1 MTLDANVD
9 VDVDVD
15 VDAARRA
22 RLRARL
28 GLESDA
34 PASDA
39 GEGDA
44 GVDALEAGEEEEDAT
59 TQRALVERR
68 LRKMKALRKM
78 YRDQY
83 WRLLD
88 ALRTKHRRFE
98 VRRGHAGSR
107 DAEEKANARREAAG
121 EAAACGED
129 GCDERPMPCAK
140 FCFRHILKDETQI
153 LYVAGSDGAPR
164 MRES

>member
-1 MTLDANVD
+1 
-9 VDVDVD
+9 
-15 VDAARRA
+15 
-22 RLRARL
+22 
-28 GLESDA
+28 
-34 PASDA
+34 
-39 GEGDA
+39 
-44 GVDALEAGEEEEDAT
+44 
-59 TQRALVERR
+59 
-68 LRKMKALRKM
+68 MKELRKM

-129 GCDERPMPCAK
+129 GCDERPMACAK